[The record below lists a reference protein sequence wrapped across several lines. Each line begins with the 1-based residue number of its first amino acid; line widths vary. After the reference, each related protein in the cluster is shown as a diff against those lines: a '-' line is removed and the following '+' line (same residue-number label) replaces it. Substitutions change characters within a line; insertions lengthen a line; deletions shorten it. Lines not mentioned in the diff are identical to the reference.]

1 MNDPD
6 IMLNYLETLLKES
19 NFTRAA
25 EHLYISQPYLTQ
37 LIKRVEKKLGTTIIN
52 RDKVPFTLTESGQ
65 IYYQYLEKH
74 FRPAPPAVQRPG
86 ALQQPT
92 GRSHPDRHSGKP
104 GHLPLA

>member
-37 LIKRVEKKLGTTIIN
+37 LIKRVEKKTG
-52 RDKVPFTLTESGQ
+52 DHHHQPGQ
-65 IYYQYLEKH
+65 GSLY
-74 FRPAPPAVQRPG
+74 
-86 ALQQPT
+86 
-92 GRSHPDRHSGKP
+92 PD
-104 GHLPLA
+104 